1 MTRVSLTKILKLHMY
16 AFLHVFIQFIYALF
30 FQVDAVSRCPWKNG
44 FLRLSC
50 LLGTLFKV
58 KTQSKHTQASI
69 HAKCKSA
76 LIIYTVSV
84 AWRTISS

>member
-58 KTQSKHTQASI
+58 KTKVNTHKHPYTQ
-69 HAKCKSA
+69 KCKSA